1 MWADSDVDIV
11 LKHSGAFYCDIS
23 AMSEK
28 EQQAFK
34 AIFSTNAEYGYTRF
48 KTDAE
53 SWIKR
58 LYNGV
63 RMGKK
68 AVFVPGNNSRRNADV
83 LIAEQFRRY
92 YSYEPGSHGYHE
104 GVAFYANGQ
113 RIENFP
119 KQHSENC
126 TAKHKATKNSHGA
139 WSGRLRIP
147 ATL

>member
-1 MWADSDVDIV
+1 
-11 LKHSGAFYCDIS
+11 
-23 AMSEK
+23 
-28 EQQAFK
+28 
-34 AIFSTNAEYGYTRF
+34 
-48 KTDAE
+48 
-53 SWIKR
+53 
-58 LYNGV
+58 
-63 RMGKK
+63 MGKK

-92 YSYEPGSHGYHE
+92 YCYEPGSHGYHE

>member
-1 MWADSDVDIV
+1 MPTCSSRSNSD
-11 LKHSGAFYCDIS
+11 G
-23 AMSEK
+23 
-28 EQQAFK
+28 
-34 AIFSTNAEYGYTRF
+34 TT
-48 KTDAE
+48 
-53 SWIKR
+53 
-58 LYNGV
+58 
-63 RMGKK
+63 
-68 AVFVPGNNSRRNADV
+68 P
-83 LIAEQFRRY
+83 
-92 YSYEPGSHGYHE
+92 YEPGSHGYHE